1 MAEVLLVDDDSSVL
15 ITLSIA
21 LRRRGHEVT
30 VACDGQQA
38 LSQMARQSFDF
49 LVTDIRMP
57 GMSGLELARRA
68 NAEPRP
74 PQIVL
79 TSAHYDPTIAP
90 NPASQVAEAFL
101 SKPIDVDQLNELL
114 GKTPPAPPPPSRE
127 PEHRVMER
135 RTKPRPPNTPFFGS
149 RPIPQPG

>member
-21 LRRRGHEVT
+21 LRRRGHDVT

-38 LSQMARQSFDF
+38 LNQINRQHFDF

-68 NAEPRP
+68 KAEPRP
-74 PQIVL
+74 PRIVL

-90 NPASQVAEAFL
+90 NPASQVADEFL
-101 SKPIDVDQLNELL
+101 PKPIDVDKLNELL
-114 GKTPPAPPPPSRE
+114 SRTPPPKPPISDPPPDLKE
-127 PEHRVMER
+127 DR
-135 RTKPRPPNTPFFGS
+135 RSKPRQSSPFFGS
-149 RPIPQPG
+149 RPLPQTG